1 MYSLEELKKLNPSNS
16 DMIDENIVSKV
27 NEIAEILEEDNK
39 VKGLV
44 LENSETGEK
53 EELMINGIF
62 PFIGLDPMTQ
72 CAKSLGIVNAEG
84 YIDANENMETAVK
97 GVFVAGD
104 VRSKQLRQV
113 VTATNDGAIAGQYI
127 ASLK

>member
-1 MYSLEELKKLNPSNS
+1 ML
-16 DMIDENIVSKV
+16 
-27 NEIAEILEEDNK
+27 
-39 VKGLV
+39 
-44 LENSETGEK
+44 
-53 EELMINGIF
+53 NGIF

-113 VTATNDGAIAGQYI
+113 VRLQMMVLLLDNT
-127 ASLK
+127 LLH

>member
-1 MYSLEELKKLNPSNS
+1 
-16 DMIDENIVSKV
+16 
-27 NEIAEILEEDNK
+27 
-39 VKGLV
+39 
-44 LENSETGEK
+44 
-53 EELMINGIF
+53 
-62 PFIGLDPMTQ
+62 
-72 CAKSLGIVNAEG
+72 
-84 YIDANENMETAVK
+84 METAVK

>member
-1 MYSLEELKKLNPSNS
+1 
-16 DMIDENIVSKV
+16 
-27 NEIAEILEEDNK
+27 
-39 VKGLV
+39 
-44 LENSETGEK
+44 
-53 EELMINGIF
+53 MINGIF

-104 VRSKQLRQV
+104 VEVS
-113 VTATNDGAIAGQYI
+113 N
-127 ASLK
+127 